1 MNLLTDN
8 GGFRITYAH
17 PTKGL
22 SVSMMKEST
31 LMNAMAVFNT
41 LDHTTGFECLGAIV
55 VDRLN
60 TDGVLTDTFV
70 MDGRYGVPKRTG
82 PRLPNKWS
90 SRPRR
95 PYKRNYRR

>member
-1 MNLLTDN
+1 MNLLTDK

-17 PTKGL
+17 PSKGL
-22 SVSMMKEST
+22 SVSMLKEQT
-31 LMNAMAVFNT
+31 LMNAMSVFNS
-41 LDHTTGFECLGAIV
+41 LDLTTGFECLGDII

-70 MDGRYGVPKRTG
+70 MSGRYAVPKRTG

-90 SRPRR
+90 GRPSR